1 MSDGNRIVYIT
12 SIGLI
17 AKLFLVEHLRR
28 LRLAGFHVVLICCD
42 DADARYA
49 AQESGAEFLPI
60 TIRQGIA
67 PLSDLVAVFRL
78 WWVLRTIRPAIVD
91 AHGSK
96 AGLVGMIGCWLA
108 RTPIRIYHN
117 HGMALLSSVG
127 LKRAV
132 FKAVET
138 IACTLATRVIYV
150 APSNME
156 DAIAVRVCQRRKATV
171 LGPGTICGVNTE
183 KFDPRRHARR
193 GAELREAAGIPPH
206 AALCGFVGRIV
217 PHKGVETI
225 LAAWRLLPAE
235 IRANAYLCM
244 FGSLGTRAMYGLIDA
259 AVSQPDLH
267 VKFMGFSDELP
278 AWYSTMTLLVQP
290 SWHEGWG
297 YNVLEAGC
305 AGVPAV
311 GTRISATVDAIQDG
325 RTGLLVPVKD
335 PEAMAGAIATLLQD
349 ADLCR
354 RLGEAARERAL
365 HELSTERIC
374 PLLIDEYRRLL
385 AALAGRVPGEEKGA
399 SV

>member
-12 SIGLI
+12 SVGLI

-28 LRLAGFHVVLICCD
+28 LRLDGFHVVLICCD
-42 DADARYA
+42 DAEARYA
-49 AQESGAEFLPI
+49 AQESGAELRPV
-60 TIRQGIA
+60 TIKQGIA
-67 PLSDLVAVFRL
+67 PFSDLLAVFRL
-78 WWVLRTIRPAIVD
+78 WWLLRSIRPVIVD

-96 AGLVGMIGCWLA
+96 AGLVGMIGSWLA
-108 RTPIRIYHN
+108 RSPIRIYHN

-132 FKAVET
+132 FKAVE
-138 IACTLATRVIYV
+138 IVACAAATRVIYV

-156 DAIAVRVCQRRKATV
+156 DAIAVGVCQRRKATV
-171 LGPGTICGVNTE
+171 LGPGTICGVDTE
-183 KFDPRRHARR
+183 KFEPRRHARR
-193 GAELREAAGIPPH
+193 GAELRAAAGIPPH
-206 AALCGFVGRIV
+206 AVLCGFVGRIV

-244 FGSLGTRAMYGLIDA
+244 FGTLGTRAMYDLVDA

-278 AWYSTMTLLVQP
+278 AWYSTMNLLAQP

-297 YNVLEAGC
+297 YNVLEAAC
-305 AGVPAV
+305 SGVPAV

-335 PEAMAGAIATLLQD
+335 PEAMAAAIATLLQN
-349 ADLCR
+349 ADLRR
-354 RLGEAARERAL
+354 RLGEAARERAVQ
-365 HELSTERIC
+365 ELSIERIC
-374 PLLIDEYRRLL
+374 PLLIDEYRGLL
-385 AALAGRVPGEEKGA
+385 AALARRVPGVKKGA